1 MMQVEP
7 AMPSSIA
14 LSRARQMITSAPTHV
29 ARTTSADP
37 HYQVRR
43 HVACNCARR

>member
-1 MMQVEP
+1 VEP

-14 LSRARQMITSAPTHV
+14 PSRALQMITIALIHV
-29 ARTTSADP
+29 VRTTLADP

-43 HVACNCARR
+43 Q